1 MIIAEFNW
9 ALPDYIIIL
18 MHVCSR
24 GNSFAALLLHAS
36 ILTYRTPPKT
46 VSS

>member
-1 MIIAEFNW
+1 MIIAEFNC

-18 MHVCSR
+18 MYVSRR

-36 ILTYRTPPKT
+36 IFNLPHASENR
-46 VSS
+46 